1 VVLLRQ
7 CDEGANNGPG
17 FRLSNHNVQTHRQPE
32 RARSQYTP
40 TDQTRPESHSSYSVR
55 MYPNRTTQ
63 TTGEHES
70 SPPTRH
76 SRESGNPP
84 RRFPF
89 PNRNFEYYRLLLRR
103 AQRRECEKAQGT
115 ILPNRTTKTSQ
126 PGNPENLLAELLT
139 GSAGLARFLWANPA
153 PPYGQTAALR
163 DSLNVPVLQAKLDG
177 AGTSG
182 IIVGGCTVTQVRR

>member
-1 VVLLRQ
+1 MYRRTVSPRGLDRSIRQRINPGQKAILHTAFGCILTGRRRPQASTRVLLLPVIPAKA
-7 CDEGANNGPG
+7 GI
-17 FRLSNHNVQTHRQPE
+17 HR
-32 RARSQYTP
+32 AC
-40 TDQTRPESHSSYSVR
+40 V
-55 MYPNRTTQ
+55 
-63 TTGEHES
+63 
-70 SPPTRH
+70 
-76 SRESGNPP
+76 
-84 RRFPF
+84 PF